1 MIRGRFVGRKRRV
14 WCGRPRSTAVHA
26 VLHCKAWKFAADFQ
40 LPRLAPTTT
49 TPLFKRAIDCTTVR
63 TAKLQ
68 QNLTYSNG
76 NILCICS
83 ASSSVLFCNMACK
96 YDVNKTGAV
105 QRRFTKKLHGFYKL
119 SYENRL
125 SRPGLESLM
134 YRRVKT
140 DLVMRYCKY
149 CYRSCQ
155 R

>member
-83 ASSSVLFCNMACK
+83 ASSSVLFCNMECK
-96 YDVNKTGAV
+96 YNINKTGAV
-105 QRRFTKKLHGFYKL
+105 QRRFTKKLHGFCKL

-149 CYRSCQ
+149 C
-155 R
+155 